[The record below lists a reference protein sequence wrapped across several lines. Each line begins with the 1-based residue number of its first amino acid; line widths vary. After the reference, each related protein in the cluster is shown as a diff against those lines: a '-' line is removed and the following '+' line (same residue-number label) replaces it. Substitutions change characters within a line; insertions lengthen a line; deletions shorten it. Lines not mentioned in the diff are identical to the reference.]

1 MGLFSKLSKN
11 KQEAAGQDS
20 GYYSSAADSAALER
34 AKSKR
39 ASAADRNGDDGAG
52 ARRSRAKDPAAD
64 PVLPEKK
71 RARRRLVGAIALA
84 LAVAVGLP
92 MLLDSEPKP
101 LASDIAIQ
109 IPSKDKPAE
118 AASTAQP
125 SRVEAADAL
134 DKSEE
139 IVKDVPA
146 AKPAAAAP
154 ALPTAVSTPAQ
165 VTAPAVAAAPA
176 VKSADKPLAT
186 AAPVVAELKLHP
198 EPKSSKDSIKESLKE
213 SSRAAEAKLEA
224 EAKAKAKAKA
234 EETKHA
240 KAEADA
246 KAEAKAK
253 AEQDARHAAE
263 VKHAKSEAEAKPKG
277 EDAARAMAILEDKPS
292 DTRYLVQVAAVA
304 TQEKVDELQGKL
316 KEAGIKSFTQKV
328 TTAGGAL
335 TRIRVGPFPNKEE
348 AEKVRA
354 KLSKIGLSSSLAT
367 S

>member
-20 GYYSSAADSAALER
+20 GYYTSSADTAALER

-39 ASAADRNGDDGAG
+39 ASAADRNTDGV
-52 ARRSRAKDPAAD
+52 RRSRAKDGAAD

-92 MLLDSEPKP
+92 MLLDSEPRP

-109 IPSKDKPAE
+109 IPAKDKPADAGT
-118 AASTAQP
+118 AAPAAAAQP
-125 SRVEAADAL
+125 SRVDAAEAL

-139 IVKDVPA
+139 IVKETPP
-146 AKPAAAAP
+146 AKPAAATPAAP
-154 ALPTAVSTPAQ
+154 APAALSTPVAA
-165 VTAPAVAAAPA
+165 VTAP
-176 VKSADKPLAT
+176 
-186 AAPVVAELKLHP
+186 VVTELKPHA
-198 EPKSSKDSIKESLKE
+198 EPVKPPKDSVKESLKE

-224 EAKAKAKAKA
+224 EAKAKLEAKAKADAKAKA
-234 EETKHA
+234 EEIRHA

-246 KAEAKAK
+246 KAKAEHDKRAK
-253 AEQDARHAAE
+253 AESD
-263 VKHAKSEAEAKPKG
+263 AKPKT

-292 DTRYLVQVAAVA
+292 DTKYLVQVAAVA
-304 TQEKVDELQGKL
+304 TQEKVDELQSKL

-328 TTAGGAL
+328 TTASGAL

>member
-20 GYYSSAADSAALER
+20 GYYTSSADTAALER

-39 ASAADRNGDDGAG
+39 ASAADRNTDG
-52 ARRSRAKDPAAD
+52 ARRSRSQDGASD

-101 LASDIAIQ
+101 LASDIAFQ
-109 IPSKDKPAE
+109 IPSKDKPAD
-118 AASTAQP
+118 AAPVAAAQP
-125 SRVEAADAL
+125 SAVDAADAL

-139 IVKDVPA
+139 IVKETPP
-146 AKPAAAAP
+146 AKPAAA
-154 ALPTAVSTPAQ
+154 TTPAVPAAAVAP
-165 VTAPAVAAAPA
+165 VTAPAAAAPQ
-176 VKSADKPLAT
+176 VT
-186 AAPVVAELKLHP
+186 ELKPHA
-198 EPKSSKDSIKESLKE
+198 EPAKPKDSVKDSLKE
-213 SSRAAEAKLEA
+213 SSRLAEAKLEA
-224 EAKAKAKAKA
+224 EAKAKAEAKARAEAKAKA
-234 EETKHA
+234 EEIKHAKAEAEAKAKAEHDTRRA

-246 KAEAKAK
+246 KHAEP
-253 AEQDARHAAE
+253 
-263 VKHAKSEAEAKPKG
+263 KPKA

-292 DTRYLVQVAAVA
+292 DTKYLVQVAAVA
-304 TQEKVDELQGKL
+304 TQEKADELQNKL

-328 TTAGGAL
+328 TTASGSL

>member
-20 GYYSSAADSAALER
+20 GYYTSSADTAALER

-39 ASAADRNGDDGAG
+39 ASAADRNTDGV
-52 ARRSRAKDPAAD
+52 RRSRAKDGAAD

-92 MLLDSEPKP
+92 MLLDSEPRP

-109 IPSKDKPAE
+109 IPAKDKPADAGT
-118 AASTAQP
+118 AAPAAAAQP
-125 SRVEAADAL
+125 SRVDAAEAL

-139 IVKDVPA
+139 IVKEIPP
-146 AKPAAAAP
+146 AKPAAAA
-154 ALPTAVSTPAQ
+154 TPAALSAPVAA
-165 VTAPAVAAAPA
+165 VTAP
-176 VKSADKPLAT
+176 
-186 AAPVVAELKLHP
+186 VVTELKPHA
-198 EPKSSKDSIKESLKE
+198 EPAKPPKDSVKESLKE

-224 EAKAKAKAKA
+224 EAKAKLEAKAKADAKAKA
-234 EETKHA
+234 EEIRHA

-246 KAEAKAK
+246 KAKAEHDKRAK
-253 AEQDARHAAE
+253 AEAD
-263 VKHAKSEAEAKPKG
+263 AKPKT

-292 DTRYLVQVAAVA
+292 DTKYLVQVAAVA
-304 TQEKVDELQGKL
+304 TQEKVDELQSKL

-328 TTAGGAL
+328 TTASGAL

>member
-20 GYYSSAADSAALER
+20 GYYTSAADTAALER
-34 AKSKR
+34 AESKR
-39 ASAADRNGDDGAG
+39 ASAADRNGDG
-52 ARRSRAKDPAAD
+52 ARRTRAQDTAAD

-71 RARRRLVGAIALA
+71 RARRRLVGAIFLA
-84 LAVAVGLP
+84 LTVAVGLP

-109 IPSKDKPAE
+109 IPSKDKPA
-118 AASTAQP
+118 AAAPVAAQP
-125 SRVEAADAL
+125 SRVDAADAL

-139 IVKDVPA
+139 IVKDVPV
-146 AKPAAAAP
+146 AKPATPAAPAAHAATPAALPAAAP
-154 ALPTAVSTPAQ
+154 
-165 VTAPAVAAAPA
+165 VAAPQ
-176 VKSADKPLAT
+176 
-186 AAPVVAELKLHP
+186 VAELKLHADP
-198 EPKSSKDSIKESLKE
+198 AKPKDSVKESLKE
-213 SSRAAEAKLEA
+213 SSRAADAKLEA
-224 EAKAKAKAKA
+224 EAKAKARA
-234 EETKHA
+234 EEIKHA

-253 AEQDARHAAE
+253 ADAKAKAEQEAKKLAE
-263 VKHAKSEAEAKPKG
+263 AKHTEAKPKT

-292 DTRYLVQVAAVA
+292 DTKYLVQVAAVA

-328 TTAGGAL
+328 TTASGAL

>member
-1 MGLFSKLSKN
+1 MG
-11 KQEAAGQDS
+11 AR
-20 GYYSSAADSAALER
+20 AADGE
-34 AKSKR
+34 
-39 ASAADRNGDDGAG
+39 GG
-52 ARRSRAKDPAAD
+52 ARRTRARDAAPD

-109 IPSKDKPAE
+109 IPSKDKPAD
-118 AASTAQP
+118 AAQAAAVP
-125 SRVEAADAL
+125 ASRVDAADAL

-139 IVKDVPA
+139 IVKDAPLAHAPA
-146 AKPAAAAP
+146 AKPAAVATPAAP
-154 ALPTAVSTPAQ
+154 LVAP
-165 VTAPAVAAAPA
+165 VTSPVVAPVLAAAPQ
-176 VKSADKPLAT
+176 
-186 AAPVVAELKLHP
+186 AA
-198 EPKSSKDSIKESLKE
+198 EPKPHADAAKPAKDSVKESLKE

-224 EAKAKAKAKA
+224 DAKAKAEAKAKAKA
-234 EETKHA
+234 EEIRHA

-246 KAEAKAK
+246 KAEAEAK
-253 AEQDARHAAE
+253 ARLDARRAAE
-263 VKHAKSEAEAKPKG
+263 AKLAESKHAKPDAEAKPKS

-292 DTRYLVQVAAVA
+292 DTKYLVQVAAVA

-328 TTAGGAL
+328 TTASGAL

>member
-20 GYYSSAADSAALER
+20 GYYTSAADTAALER

-39 ASAADRNGDDGAG
+39 ASAADRNTDGV
-52 ARRSRAKDPAAD
+52 RRQRDKDGAAD

-109 IPSKDKPAE
+109 IPAKDKPADTVP
-118 AASTAQP
+118 AAAAATGAAAQP
-125 SRVEAADAL
+125 SAVNAADAL

-139 IVKDVPA
+139 IVKEALP
-146 AKPAAAAP
+146 AKPAAAA
-154 ALPTAVSTPAQ
+154 TPAHPVAMRAPVAP
-165 VTAPAVAAAPA
+165 VTAQVAAAAPQ
-176 VKSADKPLAT
+176 VTELKPH
-186 AAPVVAELKLHP
+186 AELAKP
-198 EPKSSKDSIKESLKE
+198 PKDSVKESLKE

-224 EAKAKAKAKA
+224 EAKAKMEAKAKADAKAKA
-234 EETKHA
+234 EEIRHA

-246 KAEAKAK
+246 KAKAEHDAKRAK
-253 AEQDARHAAE
+253 AEADA
-263 VKHAKSEAEAKPKG
+263 KHPDAKPKT

-292 DTRYLVQVAAVA
+292 DTKYLVQVAAVA

-328 TTAGGAL
+328 TTASGAL

>member
-20 GYYSSAADSAALER
+20 GYYTSSADTAALER

-39 ASAADRNGDDGAG
+39 ASAADRNTDGV
-52 ARRSRAKDPAAD
+52 RRNRAKDGAAD

-92 MLLDSEPKP
+92 MLLDSEPRP

-109 IPSKDKPAE
+109 IPAKDKPAD
-118 AASTAQP
+118 AAPAAAAQP
-125 SRVEAADAL
+125 SRVDAAEAL

-139 IVKDVPA
+139 IVKETPP
-146 AKPAAAAP
+146 AKPAAAGTPPVPAP
-154 ALPTAVSTPAQ
+154 AALSAPVAA
-165 VTAPAVAAAPA
+165 VTAPAVTGL
-176 VKSADKPLAT
+176 KPH
-186 AAPVVAELKLHP
+186 AELAKP
-198 EPKSSKDSIKESLKE
+198 SKDSVKESLKE

-224 EAKAKAKAKA
+224 EAKAKLEAKAKADAKAKA
-234 EETKHA
+234 EEIRHA

-246 KAEAKAK
+246 KAKAEHDKRAK
-253 AEQDARHAAE
+253 AEAD
-263 VKHAKSEAEAKPKG
+263 AKPKT

-292 DTRYLVQVAAVA
+292 DTKYLVQVAAVA
-304 TQEKVDELQGKL
+304 TQEKVDELQSKL

-328 TTAGGAL
+328 TTASGAL

>member
-20 GYYSSAADSAALER
+20 GYYTSAADTAALER

-39 ASAADRNGDDGAG
+39 ASAADRNGDG
-52 ARRSRAKDPAAD
+52 ARRTRAQDAAAD

-71 RARRRLVGAIALA
+71 RARRRLVGAIFLA
-84 LAVAVGLP
+84 LTVAVGLP

-109 IPSKDKPAE
+109 IPSKDKPA
-118 AASTAQP
+118 AAAPVAAAQP
-125 SRVEAADAL
+125 SRVDAADAL

-139 IVKDVPA
+139 IVKDVPI
-146 AKPAAAAP
+146 AKPAKPATPVAHAATPATLPAAAP
-154 ALPTAVSTPAQ
+154 
-165 VTAPAVAAAPA
+165 VAAPQ
-176 VKSADKPLAT
+176 
-186 AAPVVAELKLHP
+186 VAELKLHADP
-198 EPKSSKDSIKESLKE
+198 AKPKDSVKESLKESLKE
-213 SSRAAEAKLEA
+213 SSRAADAKLEA
-224 EAKAKAKAKA
+224 EAKAKARA
-234 EETKHA
+234 EEIRHA

-253 AEQDARHAAE
+253 ADAKAKAEQEAKKLAE
-263 VKHAKSEAEAKPKG
+263 AKHTEAKPKT

-292 DTRYLVQVAAVA
+292 DTKYLVQVAAVA

-328 TTAGGAL
+328 TTASGAL